1 MALIGAAIG
10 AAASIAGGIASSL
23 AAQKQKR
30 AIENQRRRNKQWFDK
45 AYNEDMTQRA
55 DALRLLT
62 MTEESIKNRNKQAE
76 ARQAV
81 TGGTDSSIAAA
92 REANNEALANTMSSI
107 AANNTA
113 RKDKIMQTYQQK
125 DDNYA
130 AQLGELEGQRAQ
142 SISQATGALTSLG
155 GSLDFGTVKT
165 KKKNEIDL

>member
-1 MALIGAAIG
+1 MIGAAIG

-23 AAQKQKR
+23 AAKKQKR
-30 AIENQRRRNKQWFDK
+30 AIQNQRRRNKQWFDK

-130 AQLGELEGQRAQ
+130 SQLGALEGQRAQ
-142 SISQATGALTSLG
+142 SISQATGALTSLA

>member
-1 MALIGAAIG
+1 MIGAAIG

-23 AAQKQKR
+23 AAKKQKR
-30 AIENQRRRNKQWFDK
+30 AIQNQRRRNKQWFDK

-107 AANNTA
+107 VDNNTA

-130 AQLGELEGQRAQ
+130 SQLGALEGQRAQ
-142 SISQATGALTSLG
+142 SISQATGALTSLA
-155 GSLDFGTVKT
+155 GSLDFETGKT
-165 KKKNEIDL
+165 KKKNENEIDL